1 MSCEDTV
8 RSKENN
14 LGWYLKNSNENSIQG
29 VKHGEILKFKE
40 SVSKKDLNKSLNEKT
55 VKTGNRN
62 KCIDILLGICL
73 KAQTKK
79 SPAMDEKM

>member
-1 MSCEDTV
+1 MSCENTV

-55 VKTGNRN
+55 VKNW
-62 KCIDILLGICL
+62 
-73 KAQTKK
+73 K
-79 SPAMDEKM
+79 SEQMYRHFIRDMPEGTDKEKSGSG

>member
-1 MSCEDTV
+1 MSCESTV

-55 VKTGNRN
+55 VKNW
-62 KCIDILLGICL
+62 
-73 KAQTKK
+73 K
-79 SPAMDEKM
+79 SEQMYRHFIRDMPEGTDKEKSGSG

>member
-29 VKHGEILKFKE
+29 VKHGEILKFKD

-55 VKTGNRN
+55 VKNW
-62 KCIDILLGICL
+62 
-73 KAQTKK
+73 K
-79 SPAMDEKM
+79 SEQMYRHFIRDMPEGTDKEKSGYG